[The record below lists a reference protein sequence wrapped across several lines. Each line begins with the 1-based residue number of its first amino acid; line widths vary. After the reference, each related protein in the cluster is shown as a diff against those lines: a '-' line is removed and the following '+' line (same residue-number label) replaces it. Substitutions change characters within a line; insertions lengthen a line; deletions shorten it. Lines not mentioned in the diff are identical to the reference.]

1 MSKKQKKTI
10 SPEQLKLYEALVQR
24 VPEIEISS
32 TFGFPYTSFN
42 GHMFSL
48 LSKSG
53 FVGIRLPKEER
64 EGFLETY
71 NSTIYK
77 PEPGPLLK
85 EYVTVPKDLLQD
97 TETLKEYLIKSFEY
111 VKKLKPKPQKKKK

>member
-1 MSKKQKKTI
+1 MANKKKKEI
-10 SPEQLKLYEALVQR
+10 PQEQLQLYEKLVESI
-24 VPEIEISS
+24 PELEINA
-32 TFGFPYTSFN
+32 TFGFPYTSLN

-53 FVGIRLPKEER
+53 YVGIRLSKDER
-64 EGFLETY
+64 EAFLVKH

-85 EYVTVPKDLLQD
+85 EYVTVPHDLLRD
-97 TETLKEYLIKSFEY
+97 TQALREYLVKSLEY
-111 VKKLKPKPQKKKK
+111 VKTLKPKSQKKK

>member
-1 MSKKQKKTI
+1 MKKKSI
-10 SPEQLKLYEALVQR
+10 PAEQLELYQKLVDR
-24 VPEIEISS
+24 VPELEVKS
-32 TFGFPYTSFN
+32 TFGFPYTSHN

-64 EGFLETY
+64 EAFLEKY
-71 NSTIYK
+71 NSKIYK

-85 EYVTVPKDLLQD
+85 EYVTIPNDLLKD
-97 TETLKEYLIKSFEY
+97 TAAVKEYLIMSFEY
-111 VKKLKPKPQKKKK
+111 VKTLKPKPGKGKK

>member
-1 MSKKQKKTI
+1 MAKEKKTI
-10 SPEQLKLYEALVQR
+10 PEDKRLLYEKLVQS
-24 VPEIEISS
+24 VPGLEISS
-32 TFGFPYTSFN
+32 NFGFPYTSLN

-64 EGFLETY
+64 ELFLEKY
-71 NSTIYK
+71 NSTLYQ

-85 EYVTVPKDLLQD
+85 EYVTIPNDLLEN
-97 TETLKEYLIKSFEY
+97 TASLKEYLVMGFEY
-111 VKKLKPKPQKKKK
+111 VKTLKPKPQKKKG

>member
-1 MSKKQKKTI
+1 MPKKEKKSI
-10 SPEQLKLYEALVQR
+10 PAEQLELYEKLVQR
-24 VPEIEISS
+24 VPELEISS
-32 TFGFPYTSFN
+32 TFGFPYTSHN

-53 FVGIRLPKEER
+53 FVGIRLPKESR
-64 EGFLETY
+64 AAFLEKY

-85 EYVTVPKDLLQD
+85 EYVTVPNDLLKD
-97 TETLKEYLIKSFEY
+97 TEALKKYLIMSFEY
-111 VKKLKPKPQKKKK
+111 VKTLKPKPQKNKK

>member
-1 MSKKQKKTI
+1 MPKKEKKPI
-10 SPEQLKLYEALVQR
+10 PKEQLELYQQLVER
-24 VPEIEISS
+24 IPELEINS
-32 TFGFPYTSFN
+32 TFGFPYTSLN

-64 EGFLETY
+64 EAFLKRY

-85 EYVTVPKDLLQD
+85 EYVTVPNDLLAD
-97 TETLKEYLIKSFEY
+97 TEALKKYLSISLEY
-111 VKKLKPKPQKKKK
+111 VKTLKPKPAKK